1 MSDEEEIEE
10 HFRMPLQGDH
20 RKPGVLG
27 FRTVLDQVH
36 KAAAW
41 LIGIFS
47 MQRLY
52 EYFRSLIS
60 PENCASSCL

>member
-1 MSDEEEIEE
+1 
-10 HFRMPLQGDH
+10 MPLQGDH